1 MPSYGSGPTT
11 PQVSLP
17 QGSIEIGGMATTAY
31 SGGTQYAINGLMDAL
46 NSTPKVTVTDDTII
60 EVGDEQITGKELGQ
74 VIKIMKQQYPEVFV

>member
-11 PQVSLP
+11 PDISLP
-17 QGSIEIGGMATTAY
+17 QGGINTTAY
-31 SGGTQYAINGLMDAL
+31 TGSTQAEINGLADAL

-74 VIKIMKQQYPEVFV
+74 VIKIMKIQFPEVFI